1 MNNETDP
8 GETDERENQ
17 EMPLELCVSGMSVYN
32 QIGCDEIVQ

>member
-8 GETDERENQ
+8 GERENE
-17 EMPLELCVSGMSVYN
+17 EMPLELYVSGMSLYN